1 MKILFVCHGSICRS
15 PAAEMIFKSMNNEH
29 EVISRALTHEEIG
42 NDIYP
47 PMKKELARRG
57 IPFTPHHAQYISLD
71 DFESSD
77 YVFYMDVENHYMLVR
92 RFGESKKILPVF
104 HFSKGITEI
113 EDPWWTG
120 NFKKVVDQLTTC
132 IKDIIENI

>member
-1 MKILFVCHGSICRS
+1 MQHLVLQAGCAHAFEIAS
-15 PAAEMIFKSMNNEH
+15 AAVS
-29 EVISRALTHEEIG
+29 TEEIG

-47 PMKKELARRG
+47 PMKKELVRRG
-57 IPFTPHHAQYISLD
+57 IPFTLHQAKLISLE

-104 HFSKGITEI
+104 QFSKDIHEI

>member
-15 PAAEMIFKSMNNEH
+15 PAAEMIFKSLNNEH

-47 PMKKELARRG
+47 PMKKELIRRG
-57 IPFTPHHAQYISLD
+57 IPFTPHHATYISLD

-92 RFGESKKILPVF
+92 RFGDDKKILPVF
-104 HFSKGITEI
+104 KFSKDITEI

-120 NFKKVVDQLTTC
+120 NYKKVVDQLTTC
-132 IKDIIENI
+132 IKDILQNI